1 MSSKRR
7 VRIVAD
13 SSSNLTALEYAE
25 FASAPLKIIT
35 DDREFT
41 DDSALDV
48 EEMVHYFDTYKGKSK
63 TACPNPSDWLEA
75 FGDADDVFCVTIT
88 SGLSGCYNTAC
99 AAKKIY
105 ETEHEGK
112 RVYVVDSLS
121 TGPEMALI
129 IRKLEEM
136 ILSGKTFEEMCEEI
150 SAYQK
155 KTGLLFILESMKNLA
170 NNGRV
175 SKIAAKVA
183 GVMGIRVIGKAS
195 DVGQLAPLDK
205 IRGEK
210 AAVSKMAERMVELGY
225 RGGRLYMAH
234 CINEA
239 LAQSVKRTVLDKF
252 PSADILIEKC
262 SGLCSYYAEKG
273 GLLVGFE
280 KA

>member
-1 MSSKRR
+1 MSSERR
-7 VRIVAD
+7 IRIVAD
-13 SSSNLTALEYAE
+13 SSSDLSSLECAE

-35 DDREFT
+35 DGREFT
-41 DDSALDV
+41 DDGTLDV
-48 EEMVHYFDTYKGKSK
+48 EEMVHYFDSYKGKSK

-75 FGDADDVFCVTIT
+75 FGGADDVFCVTIT

-99 AAKKIY
+99 AAKRIY

-112 RVYVVDSLS
+112 RVCVIDSLS

-210 AAVSKMAERMVELGY
+210 ATISKMLERLLELGY

-234 CINEA
+234 CINEP
-239 LAQSVKRTVLDKF
+239 LAESLKKSILEKF
-252 PSADILIEKC
+252 SKADILIEKC
-262 SGLCSYYAEKG
+262 GGLCSYYAEKG